1 MDYYPLG
8 FELLISFSY
17 LFFRRIYAF
26 VVLFL
31 LVAVSWN
38 ICGVFKLCA
47 VLERDHFVR

>member
-17 LFFRRIYAF
+17 LF